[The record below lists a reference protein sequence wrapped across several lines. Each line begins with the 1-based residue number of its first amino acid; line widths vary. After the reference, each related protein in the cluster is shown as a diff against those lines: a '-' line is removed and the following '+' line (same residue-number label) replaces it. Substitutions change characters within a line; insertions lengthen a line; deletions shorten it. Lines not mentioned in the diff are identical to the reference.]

1 MEWNMKQIQE
11 AVDCLTELKELE
23 LERVTLEVEI
33 AKLTKDI
40 QTLRSSHGQVRL
52 AMENI
57 K

>member
-1 MEWNMKQIQE
+1 MKQIQE